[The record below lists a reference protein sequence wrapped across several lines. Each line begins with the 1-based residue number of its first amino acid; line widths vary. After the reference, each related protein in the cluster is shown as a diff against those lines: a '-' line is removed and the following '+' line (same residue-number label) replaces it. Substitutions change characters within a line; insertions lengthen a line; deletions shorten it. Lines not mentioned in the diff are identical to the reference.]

1 MKDYIYIGIIAALFL
16 VFFML
21 HIIQSSRISK
31 LMKKYEAFMEGKDA
45 TNLADAIE
53 ENFQQMEKLESSY
66 QDAEVKM
73 DKALSGITSTFH
85 KLGIVKY
92 DAFKEMGGNLSF
104 ALCLLDDNNNGFILN
119 TMHGR
124 ESSYTYIKEIENG
137 TAYSTL
143 GEEEKQAF
151 LQKVTEEFAGIEK
164 ERDVS
169 LTRIINGATSP
180 TTIWFWTA
188 ANSVSTAAWKS

>member
-1 MKDYIYIGIIAALFL
+1 MKDYIYLGIIAVMFVVFL
-16 VFFML
+16 IL
-21 HIIQSSRISK
+21 HIKQNNRITK
-31 LMKKYEAFMEGKDA
+31 LMNRYEKFMKGKNA
-45 TNLADAIE
+45 ENLSAAIE

-143 GEEEKQAF
+143 GEEEKQA
-151 LQKVTEEFAGIEK
+151 LQKAISSDEE
-164 ERDVS
+164 
-169 LTRIINGATSP
+169 
-180 TTIWFWTA
+180 
-188 ANSVSTAAWKS
+188 

>member
-31 LMKKYEAFMEGKDA
+31 LMKRYEAFMEGKDA

-104 ALCLLDDNNNGFILN
+104 ALCLLDG
-119 TMHGR
+119 
-124 ESSYTYIKEIENG
+124 ESLCWKDTSTYTLFFSPSKYRMFSYKG
-137 TAYSTL
+137 
-143 GEEEKQAF
+143 
-151 LQKVTEEFAGIEK
+151 
-164 ERDVS
+164 S
-169 LTRIINGATSP
+169 LLLFR
-180 TTIWFWTA
+180 
-188 ANSVSTAAWKS
+188 

>member
-1 MKDYIYIGIIAALFL
+1 MKDYIYIGIIVALFL

-31 LMKKYEAFMEGKDA
+31 LMKRYEAFMEGKDA

-143 GEEEKQAF
+143 GEEEKQA
-151 LQKVTEEFAGIEK
+151 LQKAISSDEE
-164 ERDVS
+164 
-169 LTRIINGATSP
+169 
-180 TTIWFWTA
+180 
-188 ANSVSTAAWKS
+188 

>member
-31 LMKKYEAFMEGKDA
+31 LMKRYEAFMEGKDA

-92 DAFKEMGGNLSF
+92 DAFQQMGGKLSF
-104 ALCLLDDNNNGFILN
+104 CLCMLDEENSGFMLN
-119 TMHGR
+119 SVHSTEGC
-124 ESSYTYIKEIENG
+124 YTYTKE
-137 TAYSTL
+137 
-143 GEEEKQAF
+143 
-151 LQKVTEEFAGIEK
+151 
-164 ERDVS
+164 
-169 LTRIINGATSP
+169 IINGKAM
-180 TTIWFWTA
+180 IDLGKEEEA
-188 ANSVSTAAWKS
+188 ALKMAVGDDD